1 MEYFKSLTTS
11 ALADLI
17 QSTRNVLYI
26 CMPSLH
32 PEIVNAIAEL
42 NNRQTQKQKN
52 IIINLL
58 IDFDAQTF
66 RQGYGDFESIE
77 NLYSEQYKI
86 KSLNNNRISFI
97 ISDNVG
103 YYLFIES
110 RSLIPADKET
120 INAVKIDP
128 VSMVRLKNYFFPEK
142 KKIDDIQN
150 ELSNAIIEESK
161 ILNNPASLI
170 SQKPAP
176 VLTLSSEIVKEV
188 KANLEDNPPLK
199 PDFKRIVEFYS
210 NKFQYVKLK
219 FEGANLQYR
228 KVEIPSKALPV
239 MDAKL
244 KEQLETKLNL
254 FDKSGEKEYFKPLND
269 FKAEIA
275 TLREK
280 YLKKVKSREE
290 SLLDRTRKKSF
301 EEEVKTLR
309 SKLAGIKSE
318 TINKIADQINV
329 SKNSLLTDL
338 VEFLIANPSSLFTGK
353 PNLWQSNKEYVQKIA
368 KSTAEEIIYR
378 IKWPHAHLLVDEFN
392 LTLQYSDITFE
403 DLKSAKFVSELIEC
417 ELITEKDKDK
427 IAIFGKGIEV
437 KTKA

>member
-42 NNRQTQKQKN
+42 NNSQTQKQNN

-176 VLTLSSEIVKEV
+176 VLCLSNEIVKEV

-210 NKFQYVKLK
+210 NKFQYVRLK

-254 FDKSGEKEYFKPLND
+254 FDKSGEQEYFKPLND
-269 FKAEIA
+269 FKAKITA
-275 TLREK
+275 TREK

-290 SLLDRTRKKSF
+290 SLLSKSRKLDFEKEIEKLKKELGNVKS
-301 EEEVKTLR
+301 K
-309 SKLAGIKSE
+309 
-318 TINKIADQINV
+318 TINNIVDQIEDT
-329 SKNSLLTDL
+329 KNSLLNDL
-338 VEFLIANPSSLFTGK
+338 AEFFIANPKALF
-353 PNLWQSNKEYVQKIA
+353 PNHPTLWENNLDYVKKSA
-368 KSTAEEIIYR
+368 KSTADRIINH
-378 IKWPHAHLLVDEFN
+378 IHWPLAHLLVDEFK
-392 LTLQYSDITFE
+392 LTLQYSDITVE
-403 DLKSAKFVSELIEC
+403 DLKNEEFIKELFES

-427 IAIFGKGIEV
+427 IAEFGKGIELI
-437 KTKA
+437 K